1 MKNFFDSDLWKWITC
16 LIEIALLVGAIILAV
31 KALEAFIMEVST

>member
-16 LIEIALLVGAIILAV
+16 LIEIALLVGTIILAV